1 MPAGKHE
8 GAVRHSWVG
17 EKRRVHLQWV
27 EVSCNCSL
35 GDLAGLK
42 TNKKE
47 NKLCILFLPLRKDL
61 FKKEKIKKND

>member
-1 MPAGKHE
+1 MPAGKYE

-17 EKRRVHLQWV
+17 EKGRVHLQWV

-47 NKLCILFLPLRKDL
+47 NKLCILFLPLRTDL